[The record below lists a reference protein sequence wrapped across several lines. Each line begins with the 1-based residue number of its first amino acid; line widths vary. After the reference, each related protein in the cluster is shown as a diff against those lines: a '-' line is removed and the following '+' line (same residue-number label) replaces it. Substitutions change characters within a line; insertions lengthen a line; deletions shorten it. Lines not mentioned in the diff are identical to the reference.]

1 MPNWKVPGPDFVLGF
16 WFEKF
21 IQERFRRN
29 LQKCLEIW
37 NVSVLMTKGTTILV
51 LKDKENVKA
60 ASNYRSVTCLLL
72 VWNSLTGIINEVM
85 KCHLNY

>member
-1 MPNWKVPGPDFVLGF
+1 ML
-16 WFEKF
+16 
-21 IQERFRRN
+21 RN
-29 LQKCLEIW
+29 LKRA
-37 NVSVLMTKGTTILV
+37 SADDKGDNNTSA
-51 LKDKENVKA
+51 LKDKENGKA